1 MYNEVNQ
8 IRFKTLMLRSSLF
21 DYSDAYILVK
31 GTMTVRNKAA
41 HDQPNNAVNKKVIFT
56 NCVPFSNSIS
66 RINNM
71 QVDDAHDIIVVMSMY
86 NLIEYSDNYSKTFG
100 ILWKLQSWA

>member
-1 MYNEVNQ
+1 MHNEVNQ

-71 QVDDAHDIIVVMSMY
+71 SMY